1 MQIAEYYDSVAP
13 IWDDDYAEAKAAR
26 IVTAMVSIHRGGA
39 CVMDVGCGS
48 GAMFADLMD
57 GGACEIEGVDI
68 SGEMIRLAQKK
79 YGADPRI
86 HLTQADFLQLEQPG
100 YEVIVSFNAYHH
112 FLQPRGFLKKARELL
127 LPRGRLTVA
136 LQGSCSLRRRKP
148 NSGGNSSRSTVS
160 VITTRCF
167 CFPARRN
174 KTNHFSNFIPQGGLP
189 HGREF
194 CYALIRSDA

>member
-79 YGADPRI
+79 YGHDPRI

-112 FLQPRGFLKKARELL
+112 FLQPRDFLKKARELL
-127 LPRGRLTVA
+127 LPGLARQL
-136 LQGSCSLRRRKP
+136 L
-148 NSGGNSSRSTVS
+148 
-160 VITTRCF
+160 
-167 CFPARRN
+167 PAEEEA
-174 KTNHFSNFIPQGGLP
+174 KLW
-189 HGREF
+189 REF
-194 CYALIRSDA
+194 FAIDCICDNDSLFLLSGTAK

>member
-1 MQIAEYYDSVAP
+1 MQIAEYYDSIAP

-100 YEVIVSFNAYHH
+100 YEVIVSFHAYHH
-112 FLQPRGFLKKARELL
+112 FLQPRDFLKKARELL

-136 LQGSCSLRRRKP
+136 FPFGRERINTL
-148 NSGGNSSRSTVS
+148 SG
-160 VITTRCF
+160 F
-167 CFPARRN
+167 LP
-174 KTNHFSNFIPQGGLP
+174 GGLARQLLP
-189 HGREF
+189 AAEEAELWREF
-194 CYALIRSDA
+194 FTIDSICDNDSLYLLSGTAK

>member
-1 MQIAEYYDSVAP
+1 MQIAEYYDSVAS

-26 IVTAMVSIHRGGA
+26 IVTAMVSIQRGGA

-68 SGEMIRLAQKK
+68 SGEMIRLAQRK
-79 YGADPRI
+79 YGHDPRI

-112 FLQPRGFLKKARELL
+112 FLQPRDFLKKARELL

-136 LQGSCSLRRRKP
+136 
-148 NSGGNSSRSTVS
+148 
-160 VITTRCF
+160 
-167 CFPARRN
+167 FP
-174 KTNHFSNFIPQGGLP
+174 F
-189 HGREF
+189 GRERMNTLSSVMPDGLARQLLPAEEEAKPWREF
-194 CYALIRSDA
+194 FAIDCICDNDSLFLLSGTAR

>member
-1 MQIAEYYDSVAP
+1 MQIAEYYDSVAS

-26 IVTAMVSIHRGGA
+26 IVTAMVSIQR
-39 CVMDVGCGS
+39 
-48 GAMFADLMD
+48 

-112 FLQPRGFLKKARELL
+112 FLQPRDFLKKARELL

-136 LQGSCSLRRRKP
+136 FPFGRERINTL
-148 NSGGNSSRSTVS
+148 SSVM
-160 VITTRCF
+160 
-167 CFPARRN
+167 P
-174 KTNHFSNFIPQGGLP
+174 GGLARQLLP
-189 HGREF
+189 AEGEAKLWREF
-194 CYALIRSDA
+194 FAIDCICDNDSLFLLSGTTK

>member
-1 MQIAEYYDSVAP
+1 MQIAEYYDSVAS

-26 IVTAMVSIHRGGA
+26 IVTAMASIHRGGA

-112 FLQPRGFLKKARELL
+112 FLQPRDFLKKAYGGVPLW
-127 LPRGRLTVA
+127 PRPDEHARQHHAGRPCKA
-136 LQGSCSLRRRKP
+136 AAPCGGGSQTLAGILRDR
-148 NSGGNSSRSTVS
+148 
-160 VITTRCF
+160 
-167 CFPARRN
+167 
-174 KTNHFSNFIPQGGLP
+174 L
-189 HGREF
+189 
-194 CYALIRSDA
+194 YL